1 VTAGLPD
8 RRRALAASMQVP
20 RSLTNAGLVERFGD
34 PDRLEPASG
43 QVRRV
48 EWNGVSQVGLLFSA
62 EDRRWRIVPV
72 SIEPTGEDETS
83 LVIDASRT
91 TFPVEVTAWAGLA
104 TAVPTGVLSRVID
117 MWEPDITDWCS
128 DAGRGVLREPPAGAR
143 RGEVSDPYGSSAAV
157 RDALADDIEALA
169 FAPLV
174 PAREEAV
181 FDIKAAT
188 TRVGLKT
195 IMDALRLPQ
204 ATVMKIVQKK
214 QTINEAQA
222 KILASLFSCSP
233 EDILAG
239 ANALPLA
246 LAVEL
251 EQPRWRTV
259 WSAMAQRLGITEAA
273 ARSKVGF
280 GTFATAYRQTGAVTP
295 DWRSRIEQWL
305 TANEHD
311 ARTTAQGD

>member
-1 VTAGLPD
+1 VTTDLPD
-8 RRRALAASMQVP
+8 RRGGSAAAMQVP
-20 RSLTNAGLVERFGD
+20 RTLTTAGLRERFGD
-34 PDRLEPASG
+34 PDRVEPAAG

-48 EWNGVSQVGLLFSA
+48 EWNGVSQLALLLTG

-83 LVIDASRT
+83 LIVDASRT

-104 TAVPTGVLSRVID
+104 TTVPTGVLSRVID
-117 MWEPDITDWCS
+117 TWEPDLTRWCG
-128 DAGRGVLREPPAGAR
+128 DANDGVLREPPAGTR
-143 RGEVSDPYGSSAAV
+143 RGEASDPYGSSAAV
-157 RDALADDIEALA
+157 RDALADDIETLT

-174 PAREEAV
+174 PVQEEAI
-181 FDIKAAT
+181 FDIRAAT
-188 TRVGLKT
+188 TRVGLRAV
-195 IMDALRLPQ
+195 MDALQLPQ
-204 ATVMKIVQKK
+204 ATVMKIVQNK
-214 QTINEAQA
+214 QTISETQA
-222 KILASLFSCSP
+222 KILASLFGCSP

-251 EQPRWRTV
+251 EQPRWRTL
-259 WSAMAQRLGITEAA
+259 WSAMAQRLGITETA
-273 ARSKVGF
+273 ARLTVGF

-311 ARTTAQGD
+311 TARPAQGD